1 MIVANFLVQKSFVLV
16 AVHRG
21 QVAMFWET
29 SNKIHVTL
37 ERGAKTEDMG
47 EGSGSRS
54 PQSVLLRDTFW
65 VAAVAQVPSRNF
77 DIAAGTAKT
86 NKQTKKFNHQ
96 T

>member
-1 MIVANFLVQKSFVLV
+1 MFVASFLVQKSFVLT

-21 QVAMFWET
+21 QVT
-29 SNKIHVTL
+29 NKIHAVL
-37 ERGAKTEDMG
+37 KRGAKTEDMG

-77 DIAAGTAKT
+77 DIAAGTAKKKQT
-86 NKQTKKFNHQ
+86 NKKV
-96 T
+96 